1 MSIQRGEWWT
11 IIRASL
17 GGALEFYDFV
27 IYGIF
32 AQYIGK
38 QFFPSQDEV
47 VSLMLSLA
55 VFATGYL
62 ARPLGGVILSHFGD
76 KYGRRRIFIMT
87 ILGMSC
93 ATTCMGLLPGFA
105 TLGYAAPALMILL
118 RLIQGMCLGGEL
130 PGAITY
136 VVETVPRQANFVGG
150 VIFFCVNTGV
160 GLGSVLSLVINN
172 TLDPAQVAEWGW
184 RIGFLF
190 GGACGLLSFWLRL
203 SLEETGSFKKLS
215 HGTTK
220 VPVAEVV
227 RDFPAQVVVGVAALA
242 ASGGFN
248 GLLFTAPAYFAQ
260 VMHYPA
266 KEVIGAENIGLA
278 VGSVGLLTVSWL
290 GDRMPRRRLLALGG
304 FLLMAL
310 GYPFYSAAES
320 RSVDLSLLFVG
331 AGLVCSF
338 FHGTFMGVAA
348 DLFPT
353 RIRFSGVA
361 LILNISFTTFS
372 GLAPLAATLLARE
385 TGSLT
390 GPAWFTGLCGL
401 LTLAAGLVL
410 KRYDGQIQKE
420 LALGPVPA
428 GPDVALEP
436 NAQASTSS

>member
-32 AQYIGK
+32 AQYIGQ
-38 QFFPSQDEV
+38 QFFPAQDPV

-55 VFATGYL
+55 VFAIGYL
-62 ARPLGGVILSHFGD
+62 ARPLGGIVLSHFGD
-76 KYGRRRIFIMT
+76 KYGRRRIFIAT

-93 ATTCMGLLPGFA
+93 ATTAIGLLPGYA
-105 TLGYAAPALMILL
+105 TLGYAAPAIMILL
-118 RLIQGMCLGGEL
+118 RLIQGICLGGEL

-160 GLGSVLSLVINN
+160 GLASVLSLIVN
-172 TLDPAQVAEWGW
+172 TTLEPSQVAEWGW
-184 RIGFLF
+184 RVGFLF
-190 GGACGLLSFWLRL
+190 GGVCGLLSFWLRL
-203 SLEETGSFKKLS
+203 SLEETGSFKKLA
-215 HGTTK
+215 HATTK
-220 VPVAEVV
+220 VPVVEVF
-227 RDFPAQVVVGVAALA
+227 RKYPAQVVVGVAALA

-248 GLLFTAPAYFAQ
+248 GLLFTAPAFF
-260 VMHYPA
+260 VPMMHYPA

-278 VGSVGLLTVSWL
+278 VGSIGLLTVSWL
-290 GDRMPRRRLLALGG
+290 GDRMPRRRLLAFGG

-310 GYPFYSAAES
+310 GYPFYSAADA
-320 RSVDLSLLFVG
+320 RMFDLSLLFVG
-331 AGLVCSF
+331 VGLVAAF

-361 LILNISFTTFS
+361 LILNISFTVFS
-372 GLAPLAATLLARE
+372 GLAPLAAVNLVKL
-385 TGSLT
+385 TGSNT

-401 LTLAAGLVL
+401 LTLCAGLVL
-410 KRYDGQIQKE
+410 KKYDGQIKRE
-420 LALGPVPA
+420 LALG
-428 GPDVALEP
+428 VASDEEPEISAEP
-436 NAQASTSS
+436 NAQAL